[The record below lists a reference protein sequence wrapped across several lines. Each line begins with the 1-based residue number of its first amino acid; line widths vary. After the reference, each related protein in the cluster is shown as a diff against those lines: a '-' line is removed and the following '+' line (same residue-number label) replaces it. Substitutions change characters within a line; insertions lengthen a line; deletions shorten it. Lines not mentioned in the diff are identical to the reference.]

1 MKRLAIVSAALLA
14 GVMLMP
20 SAEARPYGG
29 FYGGG
34 GGYRGVGFRGGYR
47 VGGVGYRGGYGGYRG
62 YGYRRGYGGLGVA
75 AGLGVGLAAAAVGSS
90 YYADPYY
97 GSYGYGYA
105 PVGYSSYG
113 YAPVG
118 YGDYGYGYGQSY
130 YGCGY

>member
-1 MKRLAIVSAALLA
+1 MKRLAIAAAALLA
-14 GVMLMP
+14 SVMLMP

-29 FYGGG
+29 FHGSGF
-34 GGYRGVGFRGGYR
+34 GGYRTAGF
-47 VGGVGYRGGYGGYRG
+47 RGGYGGYRG

-75 AGLGVGLAAAAVGSS
+75 AGLGVGLAAATVGSS

-105 PVGYSSYG
+105 PVGYTGYGYG

-118 YGDYGYGYGQSY
+118 YGGSGYGYGQSY
-130 YGCGY
+130 DGCGY